1 MAFLQNGI
9 SSNYTEMIST
19 YEISKFKEKL
29 NELTKSGYPL
39 LKGNPLGVFFSLNFS
54 PKPFYGYV
62 YESEFKI
69 TKNTNINVIPYLIVG
84 KFKKK
89 AKFTEVTYQIIPMKF
104 GYYWIRII
112 PLLFNI
118 IGIIALAINYSSID
132 FENFNYTTGLLFFL
146 LCEFFLLL
154 PLLITYISKKKFEKK
169 FLKELKIQNN

>member
-1 MAFLQNGI
+1 
-9 SSNYTEMIST
+9 
-19 YEISKFKEKL
+19 
-29 NELTKSGYPL
+29 
-39 LKGNPLGVFFSLNFS
+39 
-54 PKPFYGYV
+54 
-62 YESEFKI
+62 
-69 TKNTNINVIPYLIVG
+69 
-84 KFKKK
+84 
-89 AKFTEVTYQIIPMKF
+89 MKF

-154 PLLITYISKKKFEKK
+154 PLLITNISKKKFEKK